1 MGEQK
6 GLKLG
11 TCETKYLLR
20 RNLGILPIRFL
31 TGRYIM
37 QLEKL
42 LKQPSALPS
51 PPKVIRRL
59 IATFDQPEVDMLQVA
74 SLIDED
80 PVLTAKML
88 KTANSAFFGLKRSV
102 STTREAL
109 NVMGLI
115 KVRALVIAASFGDG
129 FHSVGSVNMNQFW
142 RYSLNSANLARYIAL
157 PIRID
162 ESTAFTS
169 GLIHKIGELVMHVGM
184 PEAMIDLERS
194 VPMLDL
200 KRSTAERALFGY
212 SYAEV
217 GAALARE
224 WHFPKRM
231 INAIEHQCAPFENE
245 VYEPIAGVVHIASWR
260 ARAEEQNMRSE
271 VLINTY
277 PDPIGL
283 VLGIDPDIVIGEEI
297 PAITRA
303 ETEAEAEQERQAA

>member
-1 MGEQK
+1 
-6 GLKLG
+6 
-11 TCETKYLLR
+11 
-20 RNLGILPIRFL
+20 
-31 TGRYIM
+31 M

-42 LKQPSALPS
+42 LKQPSALPAA
-51 PPKVIRRL
+51 PKVVRRL
-59 IATFDQPEVDMLQVA
+59 ITTFDQEDVDMLQVA
-74 SLIDED
+74 ALIEED

-88 KTANSAFFGLKRSV
+88 KTANSAFFGLTRSV
-102 STTREAL
+102 STAREAV
-109 NVMGLI
+109 NVLGLI
-115 KVRALVIAASFGDG
+115 KVRALVIAAAFGEG
-129 FHSVGSVNMNQFW
+129 FHTVGSVNMNQFW
-142 RYSLNSANLARYIAL
+142 RYSMNSANLARYIAL

-169 GLIHKIGELVMHVGM
+169 GLIHNIGELVMHVGM

-200 KRSTAERALFGY
+200 KRAAAERALFGY

-260 ARAEEQNMRSE
+260 ARAEEQHMRSE

-277 PDPIGL
+277 PDPVGL
-283 VLGIDPDIVIGEEI
+283 VLGIDPDIVVGEDI
-297 PAITRA
+297 PAITRV
-303 ETEAEAEQERQAA
+303 EAEREQQAA